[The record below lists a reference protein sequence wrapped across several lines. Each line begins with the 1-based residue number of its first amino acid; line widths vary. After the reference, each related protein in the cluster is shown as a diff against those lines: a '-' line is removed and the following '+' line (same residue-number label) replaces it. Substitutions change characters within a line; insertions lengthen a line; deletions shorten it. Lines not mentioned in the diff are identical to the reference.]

1 MCELEL
7 RIQNL
12 ESESEI
18 RKLKARY
25 LNACDTKNVEAIR
38 DCFTSDA
45 EIQFPPLGS
54 FDLDGLINIFQEVAA
69 NSPIYDVHHGHNG
82 EIEIEGSTASGK
94 WNLGFATYD
103 PRNKNFRMMSSIYED
118 RYRKTDNGWR
128 ICFTKSTPRT
138 IVDGCLQ
145 EDGLIIKW
153 NEDT

>member
-1 MCELEL
+1 MSELEI
-7 RIQNL
+7 RIQKL

-25 LNACDTKNVEAIR
+25 LNACDTKNVELMR

-45 EIQFPPLGS
+45 EIQFPPLGN
-54 FDLDGLINIFQEVAA
+54 FDLEGLIKIFQEVAA
-69 NSPIYDVHHGHNG
+69 TTPISDIHHGHNG
-82 EIEIEGSTASGK
+82 EIEIQGSTANGR

-103 PRNKNFRMMSSIYED
+103 PRTKNFRMMSSIYED

-138 IVDGCLQ
+138 IIDGILKD
-145 EDGLIIKW
+145 EGLTINW
-153 NEDT
+153 NENI